1 MIIFTEKAQNRLREA
16 SKTMTHHP
24 YVRLGV
30 VGGGCSGFQ
39 YSMAFASGAEPLD
52 KKFPLEGFTV
62 VVDPVSIMYL
72 DGITVGFGE
81 TELQS
86 GFTFD
91 NPNAKRTCG
100 CGSSFEA

>member
-1 MIIFTEKAQNRLREA
+1 MITLTENAQKKLKDA
-16 SKTMTHHP
+16 SATMKHHP

-39 YSMAFASGAEPLD
+39 YSMAFADGAEPLD
-52 KKFPLEGFTV
+52 KKFPMDGFTV
-62 VVDPVSIMYL
+62 IVDPVSIMYL

-81 TELQS
+81 SVLQS